1 MTKAQKKRLLKKQA
15 RADKAAKEQD
25 NAMDDDWVSASSD
38 EDKDPAAQ

>member
-1 MTKAQKKRLLKKQA
+1 MKKQA

-38 EDKDPAAQ
+38 EEEEPAA